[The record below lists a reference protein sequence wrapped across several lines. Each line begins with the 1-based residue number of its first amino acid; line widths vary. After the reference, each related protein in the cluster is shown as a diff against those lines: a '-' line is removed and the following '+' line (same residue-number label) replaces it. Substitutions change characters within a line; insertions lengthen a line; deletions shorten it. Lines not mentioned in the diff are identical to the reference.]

1 MHGRS
6 LALALPLLLAACGE
20 DDPGP
25 TTDFRSTGGAVATGG
40 AAMGTGGLATATGGA
55 PGTGAATS
63 GGMATGGQASGGDPT
78 GGAGTGGLP
87 GTGGAA
93 TGGATS
99 GGVPAT
105 GGALPTGGA
114 TTGGLAGGAA
124 TGGTSSGG
132 LSGAGGTATGGAST
146 GGFAGT
152 GGWLPAGG
160 ANTGGFAGTGGWL
173 PTGGANTGG
182 TNEGGLAD
190 TGGAETGGTNEG
202 GAGGAASDC
211 PAEGHVTYTL
221 DRAPNP
227 TPDQQS
233 AYEAITAAMDHA
245 VEYYNCYT
253 NIEKELFVSYNPDV
267 QTADGNVNGSIR
279 FGSRASM
286 QFVTAA
292 HEIAHT
298 VGIAYYGFADL
309 APDDTKIWTGPIAV
323 AKLREI
329 TGDPAAVLY
338 ADNTHFWPYGLN
350 YETEYESEADLINH
364 CLMVVAIRADLGL

>member
-1 MHGRS
+1 MHCRS
-6 LALALPLLLAACGE
+6 LALTLAFPLLLAACGE
-20 DDPGP
+20 DDLE
-25 TTDFRSTGGAVATGG
+25 TTAETGALGGATPTGGATS
-40 AAMGTGGLATATGGA
+40 GTGGLEAE
-55 PGTGAATS
+55 
-63 GGMATGGQASGGDPT
+63 
-78 GGAGTGGLP
+78 TGGLP
-87 GTGGAA
+87 GTGGASGGSA
-93 TGGATS
+93 TGGLAS
-99 GGVPAT
+99 GGAPT
-105 GGALPTGGA
+105 GGAPTGGA
-114 TTGGLAGGAA
+114 TPTGGAA
-124 TGGTSSGG
+124 TGGSV
-132 LSGAGGTATGGAST
+132 TGGSP
-146 GGFAGT
+146 GT
-152 GGWLPAGG
+152 GGVTTGGLPASGG
-160 ANTGGFAGTGGWL
+160 VTT
-173 PTGGANTGG
+173 
-182 TNEGGLAD
+182 GGLAD
-190 TGGAETGGTNEG
+190 TGGSPATGGWGGWPTTGGLADDGGSSSTGGMSSGGLAETGGAETGGAETGGAETGGAGAGGASEG

-211 PAEGHVTYTL
+211 PDEGNVTYTL
-221 DRAPNP
+221 ERAPNP
-227 TPDQQS
+227 TADEQS

-267 QTADGNVNGSIR
+267 PTADGNVNGSIR

-329 TGDPAAVLY
+329 TGDPSAVLY
-338 ADNTHFWPYGLN
+338 ADNTHFWPFGLN